1 MGMKHAFILSVLL
14 ATSPVAVRAQDEN
27 RDMTR
32 GAEMLRQGMGLMLE
46 GLLNEMRPTAEDLA
60 DGWVEGWGKLVEML
74 NDFSAYE
81 APVFLPNGDIL
92 IRRKEP
98 LVPDV
103 APKDGPEDVPEDG
116 PEDAPQ
122 AAPGS
127 DGEVDL

>member
-1 MGMKHAFILSVLL
+1 MKHAFFLSVLL
-14 ATSPVAVRAQDEN
+14 ATSPVAVSAQDESN
-27 RDMTR
+27 DMTR

-60 DGWVEGWGKLVEML
+60 DGWVEGWRQLVEML
-74 NDFSAYE
+74 DDFSAYE

-98 LVPDV
+98 LVPE
-103 APKDGPEDVPEDG
+103 GT

-122 AAPGS
+122 AAPDADS
-127 DGEVDL
+127 EVDL